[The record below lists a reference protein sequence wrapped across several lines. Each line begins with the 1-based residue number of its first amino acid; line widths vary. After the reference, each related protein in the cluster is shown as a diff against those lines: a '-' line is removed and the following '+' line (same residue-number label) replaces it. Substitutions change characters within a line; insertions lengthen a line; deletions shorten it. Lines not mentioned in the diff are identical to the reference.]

1 MHQVLLSSPKKIEA
15 EIAAA
20 KNNGLNNGS
29 GDLQKAADKITLMS
43 PDVFE
48 VKPKIEENEN
58 LLTTPTRFVMLAT
71 TILFKSSKVLS
82 DFNSQNTV
90 VVKYS
95 DIQNLF
101 S

>member
-48 VKPKIEENEN
+48 VKPKIKDELRDIEENEN
-58 LLTTPTRFVMLAT
+58 LLTTPTRFVTLAT
-71 TILFKSSKVLS
+71 TILFKS
-82 DFNSQNTV
+82 
-90 VVKYS
+90 
-95 DIQNLF
+95 
-101 S
+101 